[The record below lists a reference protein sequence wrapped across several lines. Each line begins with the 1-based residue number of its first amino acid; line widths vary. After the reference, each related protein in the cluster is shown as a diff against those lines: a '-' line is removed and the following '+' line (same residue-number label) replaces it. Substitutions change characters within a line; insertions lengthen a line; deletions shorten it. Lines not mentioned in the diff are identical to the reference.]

1 MCNKYNG
8 NTSTN
13 TSTQTQKNY
22 LNIKQFQFDESI
34 PGPPASTVHITCNA
48 YNGNTSTNTNT
59 QTQRQLCQIKQFQF
73 DESIPSTVL
82 SVLLDVG
89 GGWMGGV
96 GEQDLQ
102 RGTKIRLCNNTKVQ
116 NT

>member
-1 MCNKYNG
+1 ME
-8 NTSTN
+8 
-13 TSTQTQKNY
+13 TQVQIQIHKHKDSY
-22 LNIKQFQFDESI
+22 L
-34 PGPPASTVHITCNA
+34 
-48 YNGNTSTNTNT
+48 
-59 QTQRQLCQIKQFQF
+59 QIKQFQF

-102 RGTKIRLCNNTKVQ
+102 RGTKVRL
-116 NT
+116 